1 MLRLATKDD
10 IPEINRVLNH
20 EEIYPGA
27 TMGKPMGPLD
37 ISRGFDFLHV
47 LLDDAGA
54 GCIILDPFSVDTM
67 EVHTCLFE
75 AARGKSSDRL
85 VRETMRFVFAETGC
99 MELLT
104 KVPVTN
110 KAADLFTRQVGFIRV
125 ADASELRS
133 YQLTIERWPY
143 LDETLDEF
151 CPSELATLAMDAYQ
165 KRLFGALML
174 VSSKGF
180 MGKAVSIYN
189 KHARLQ
195 GYLPVEVCGMD
206 SLTVG
211 GLAIHFEKDGS
222 FRVEDVCQ
230 SLPQVSQVSAS

>member
-1 MLRLATKDD
+1 MLRLATLDD
-10 IPEINRVLNH
+10 IPEIYRILNH
-20 EEIYPGA
+20 EEIYRWA
-27 TMGKPMGPLD
+27 TMGKDMGPLD
-37 ISRGFDFLHV
+37 IAVIFEGVFV
-47 LLDDAGA
+47 LLEDTGG
-54 GCIILDPFSVDTM
+54 GCIILDPYAEDTF
-67 EVHTCLFE
+67 EVHTCLLESF
-75 AARGKSSDRL
+75 RGKNSAPI
-85 VRETMRFVFAETGC
+85 VRDTLRFAFAETGC

-104 KVPVTN
+104 KVPVDN

-143 LDETLDEF
+143 LDESLDEL
-151 CPSELATLAMDAYQ
+151 CPPALEPLAVDAYQ

-195 GYLPVEVCGMD
+195 GYLPVQVCGMD

-211 GLAIHFEKDGS
+211 GLAIHFGEDGS

-230 SLPQVSQVSAS
+230 SPLQVQGS

>member
-1 MLRLATKDD
+1 MLRLATPED
-10 IPEINRVLNH
+10 IPAINKVLNH
-20 EEIYPGA
+20 EEIYRWA
-27 TMGKPMGPLD
+27 TMGKDLGELD
-37 ISRGFDFLHV
+37 IGPVFENLWV
-47 LLDDAGA
+47 LLETTGG
-54 GCIILDPFSVDTM
+54 GCIILDPYAEDVI
-67 EVHTCLFE
+67 EVHTCLLE
-75 AARGKSSDRL
+75 AFRGKNAASI
-85 VRETMRFVFAETGC
+85 VRDTLRFAFAETGC
-99 MELLT
+99 MEILT
-104 KVPVTN
+104 KVPTDN

-125 ADASELRS
+125 ADAAELRS

-143 LDETLDEF
+143 LDDTLGEL
-151 CPSELATLAMDAYQ
+151 CPPELEPLAVDDYH

-195 GYLPVEVCGMD
+195 GYPPVQVCGMD

-211 GLAIHFEKDGS
+211 GLAIHFGEDGS

-230 SLPQVSQVSAS
+230 LLPLQGS

>member
-1 MLRLATKDD
+1 MLRLATPED
-10 IPEINRVLNH
+10 IPAINKVLNH
-20 EEIYPGA
+20 EEIYRWA
-27 TMGKPMGPLD
+27 TMGKDLGQLD
-37 ISRGFDFLHV
+37 IGPVFENLWV
-47 LLDDAGA
+47 LVEASGG
-54 GCIILDPFSVDTM
+54 GCIILDPYAEDVI
-67 EVHTCLFE
+67 EVHTCLLE
-75 AARGKSSDRL
+75 AFRGKNAASI
-85 VRETMRFVFAETGC
+85 VRDTLRFAFAETGC
-99 MELLT
+99 MEILT
-104 KVPVTN
+104 KVPTDN

-125 ADASELRS
+125 ADAAELRS

-143 LDETLDEF
+143 LDDTLGEL
-151 CPSELATLAMDAYQ
+151 CPPELEPLAVDDYH

-195 GYLPVEVCGMD
+195 GYPPVQVCGMD

-211 GLAIHFEKDGS
+211 GLAIHFGEDGS

-230 SLPQVSQVSAS
+230 PESQPQGC

>member
-1 MLRLATKDD
+1 MLRLATPED
-10 IPEINRVLNH
+10 IPEINRILNH
-20 EEIYPGA
+20 EDIYQWA
-27 TMGKPMGPLD
+27 TMGKDIGPLD
-37 ISRGFDFLHV
+37 IEPAFERLWV
-47 LLDDAGA
+47 LMDPSGG
-54 GCIILDPFSVDTM
+54 GCVILDNYSESTV
-67 EVHTCLFE
+67 EVHTCLLKE
-75 AARGKSSDRL
+75 SRGKASEDF
-85 VRETMRFVFAETGC
+85 VRDTLRFAFAETGC

-104 KVPVTN
+104 KVPTDN
-110 KAADLFTRQVGFIRV
+110 KAVDLYTRQVGFIRV

-143 LDETLDEF
+143 LDKTLGEL
-151 CPSELATLAMDAYQ
+151 CPPELERLAVDDYQ
-165 KRLFGALML
+165 RNLFGAMIL

-211 GLAIHFEKDGS
+211 GLAIHFGEDGS
-222 FRVEDVCQ
+222 FRVEDVCPPQ
-230 SLPQVSQVSAS
+230 SQLQDC